1 MTSAFGG
8 QRSAAIAW
16 TTSMIGQGDRFA
28 ALPTPEQAK
37 LSATPAEQ
45 GPAERRSMRRSGN
58 VTVDKQT
65 KIKRSVAFNLGH
77 KEQGEGES
85 IRCLW
90 RKFRRWCWQIVR

>member
-37 LSATPAEQ
+37 LTATPAEQ

-58 VTVDKQT
+58 GTVNKYT
-65 KIKRSVAFNLGH
+65 KIK
-77 KEQGEGES
+77 
-85 IRCLW
+85 
-90 RKFRRWCWQIVR
+90 